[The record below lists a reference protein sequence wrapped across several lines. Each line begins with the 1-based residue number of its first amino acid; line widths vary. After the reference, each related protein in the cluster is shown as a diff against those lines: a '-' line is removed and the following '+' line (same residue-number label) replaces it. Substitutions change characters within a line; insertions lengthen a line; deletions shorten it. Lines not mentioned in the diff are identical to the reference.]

1 MSEII
6 PQKRHILLIDK
17 KFQFSLLGFFLFLSL
32 TAIIIFYLSN
42 AYFLNTFKEQ
52 FNAGGLLTEKD
63 MFEFVE
69 DYTIFMD
76 KIFFLT
82 SLFLILSIT
91 ISGLYL
97 TSRIAGP
104 IYHLTKYLYETKSLE
119 GIKPLESR
127 MNDFFPELIYAFNIF
142 LTNIQK
148 DPNK

>member
-97 TSRIAGP
+97 T
-104 IYHLTKYLYETKSLE
+104 
-119 GIKPLESR
+119 
-127 MNDFFPELIYAFNIF
+127 
-142 LTNIQK
+142 
-148 DPNK
+148 NKVRL